1 MAAAGSNACPCTCEY
16 IYTYIGVQAD
26 GNPDLAPLV
35 CRPPAPVAALA
46 SIHFIIHAWQPP
58 SPCLPTHND
67 RHARTHV
74 TRTRT
79 HIHIYF
85 LYVYLHAYMYI
96 CICMSVYIYV
106 SSAMRWCAMSYKH
119 TGRRALTG
127 TRTRANI
134 SVGGCTVGA
143 GGCTVAVN
151 IYTYI

>member
-1 MAAAGSNACPCTCEY
+1 MLAHAHANIY

-35 CRPPAPVAALA
+35 CRPPAPVTALA

-58 SPCLPTHND
+58 SPCLPTHTD
-67 RHARTHV
+67 RHARTHAH
-74 TRTRT
+74 THT
-79 HIHIYF
+79 HIF
-85 LYVYLHAYMYI
+85 SVCVLTCLYVYMHMH
-96 CICMSVYIYV
+96 VYIYV

-119 TGRRALTG
+119 TGRRALTC

-134 SVGGCTVGA
+134 FVGGCTVGA

>member
-1 MAAAGSNACPCTCEY
+1 MLAHAQDMRIY
-16 IYTYIGVQAD
+16 VYTYIGVQAD

-35 CRPPAPVAALA
+35 CRPPAPVTALA

-58 SPCLPTHND
+58 TPALAHAQRQASTH
-67 RHARTHV
+67 TH
-74 TRTRT
+74 TRT

-96 CICMSVYIYV
+96 CICMHMYVYIYV

-119 TGRRALTG
+119 TGRRALTC

-143 GGCTVAVN
+143 GGRQY
-151 IYTYI
+151 IYIYIT

>member
-1 MAAAGSNACPCTCEY
+1 MLAHAHANIY
-16 IYTYIGVQAD
+16 IYIGVQAD

-35 CRPPAPVAALA
+35 CRPPAPVTALA

-58 SPCLPTHND
+58 SPCLPTHTD
-67 RHARTHV
+67 RHARTHAH
-74 TRTRT
+74 THT
-79 HIHIYF
+79 HIF
-85 LYVYLHAYMYI
+85 SVCVLTCLYVYMHMH
-96 CICMSVYIYV
+96 VYIYV

-119 TGRRALTG
+119 TGRRALTC